1 MRLPAQTQLHSRHG
15 GGESSR
21 HFTKSHYIGSEGFEV
36 TLSYKTLFY
45 QAPELFTVEKAWA
58 ALEMAEK
65 KLLAPLG
72 MKTLDP
78 E

>member
-1 MRLPAQTQLHSRHG
+1 MSRCEWKLTAQRSYSVCALVSD
-15 GGESSR
+15 
-21 HFTKSHYIGSEGFEV
+21 
-36 TLSYKTLFY
+36 TL
-45 QAPELFTVEKAWA
+45 QAPELFTAEKAWK

-65 KLLAPLG
+65 KLLGPLG